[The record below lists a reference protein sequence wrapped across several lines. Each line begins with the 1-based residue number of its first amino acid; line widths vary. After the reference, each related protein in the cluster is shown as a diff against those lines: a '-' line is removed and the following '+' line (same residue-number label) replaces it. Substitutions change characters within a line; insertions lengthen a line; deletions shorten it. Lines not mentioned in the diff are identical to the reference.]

1 MTGFCSQEIHCESLG
16 CGPDLVMVHG
26 WAMHGGLLRKL
37 AERLSSQY
45 RVTLID
51 LPGHGGSTPIADYS
65 LRPVVERLVRAAPAS
80 AHWLGWSL
88 GALLA
93 LAVADEY
100 PDRVR
105 SLVMVAGT
113 PRFTA
118 DGNWPGVDPGL
129 LQQMSV
135 DLEQDYSGTVKRFIG
150 LQSFA
155 QEAPR
160 SLARRIHEMVDERP
174 VPDPAALRGGLALLR
189 DVDARPALVTIQ
201 KPVLAIL
208 GARDRLIPKALAPWL
223 RELNRGIEVHELPA
237 AAHLPFITHC
247 DETAGL
253 IAEFLSVQSQSQ
265 A

>member
-1 MTGFCSQEIHCESLG
+1 MDLCSQDIYCESLG
-16 CGPDLVMVHG
+16 CGPDLFMVHG
-26 WAMHGGLLRKL
+26 WAMHGGLLREL

-51 LPGHGGSTPIADYS
+51 LPGHGGSAPIADYS
-65 LRPVVERLVRAAPAS
+65 LKPVVERLVRAAPAS

-93 LAVADEY
+93 LAVADAY

-113 PRFTA
+113 PRFTV
-118 DGNWPGVDPGL
+118 DVNWPGVDPSL
-129 LQQMSV
+129 LQQMSM

-150 LQSFA
+150 LQSFT
-155 QEAPR
+155 QENPR
-160 SLARRIHEMVDERP
+160 SLAKRIQEMVDERP
-174 VPDPAALRGGLALLR
+174 APDPEALSGWLALLR
-189 DVDARPALVTIQ
+189 DVDARPALETIQ
-201 KPVLAIL
+201 KPVLTIL
-208 GARDRLIPKALAPWL
+208 GARDRLIPKALAPRL
-223 RELNRGIEVHELPA
+223 RELNRGIEVHALPS
-237 AAHLPFITHC
+237 AAHLPFITHP

-265 A
+265 V

>member
-1 MTGFCSQEIHCESLG
+1 MDLCSQGIHHESLG

-26 WAMHGGLLRKL
+26 WAMHGGLLREM
-37 AERLSSQY
+37 AGRLSSQY

-51 LPGHGGSTPIADYS
+51 LPGHGGSAPIADYS
-65 LRPVVERLVRAAPAS
+65 LKPVVERLVRAAPAS

-88 GALLA
+88 GALLS
-93 LAVADEY
+93 LAVTDAY
-100 PDRVR
+100 PERVR

-129 LQQMSV
+129 LQQMSM
-135 DLEQDYSGTVKRFIG
+135 DLEQDYSGTVKRFVG
-150 LQSFA
+150 LQSFT
-155 QEAPR
+155 QNSPR
-160 SLARRIHEMVDERP
+160 SLARRIQEMVDERSA
-174 VPDPAALRGGLALLR
+174 PDPAALSGGLALLR
-189 DVDARPALVTIQ
+189 DVDARPAMVTIQ

-208 GARDRLIPKALAPWL
+208 GARDRLIPRALAPKL
-223 RELNRGIEVHELPA
+223 KELNRGIEVHEIA
-237 AAHLPFITHC
+237 SAAHLPFITHP

-253 IAEFLSVQSQSQ
+253 IAEFLSVQSQNQ